1 MAWRFVRQPNGRLA
15 RFSDIVDHFTHGNLS
30 VEEAIE
36 VCVSEHRLRPE
47 EAKQKVEAG
56 VDDYEPWTL
65 NKKGDGLSRWR
76 HALEAVER
84 VHGKEERDRVELE
97 LTIVPSEE

>member
-15 RFSDIVDHFTHGNLS
+15 RFSDVVDHFTHGNLS

-36 VCVSEHRLRPE
+36 VCVSEHGLLQN
-47 EAKQKVEAG
+47 EAKRKVEAG
-56 VDDYEPWTL
+56 VDDYEPWSISR
-65 NKKGDGLSRWR
+65 KGDGLSRWR

-84 VHGKEERDRVELE
+84 AHGKEERDRVELE
-97 LTIVPSEE
+97 LTLVPSEE